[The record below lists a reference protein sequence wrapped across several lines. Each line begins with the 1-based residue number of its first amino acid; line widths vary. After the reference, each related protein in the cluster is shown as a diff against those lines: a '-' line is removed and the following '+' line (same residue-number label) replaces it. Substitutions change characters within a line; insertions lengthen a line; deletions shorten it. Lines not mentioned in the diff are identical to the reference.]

1 MLINLLPAFLSV
13 LDAADP
19 AAAYRQYLDNHAPVL
34 RAYWH
39 NYVMDPDS
47 QPAGDLIRQT
57 IEADRS
63 DLWALIAS
71 RDIPAL
77 AEDALARAQ
86 ETLGMDRPVDCYL
99 MVGMGAANAGELVV
113 AGQGA
118 LFIALEHFTGRA
130 NPETFGL
137 GLSPELIPLW
147 IAHECAHLVRY
158 TSAESRSPLR
168 ELIAAMGGYY
178 DYWET
183 GSRACLRELLLNEGL
198 AVHASQ
204 AVCPGLPAPEYFG
217 YGRRQYHRLREME
230 AFLLRTAEPE
240 LDRAALGL
248 RLRYLSGG
256 MSSQAR
262 LVGGRVL
269 PERSGYYLGY
279 RMAEALVAERGVP
292 AALRAETN
300 EFQRAQGVI
309 EDPQSA

>member
-19 AAAYRQYLDNHAPVL
+19 AAAYRKYLENHGPVL

-47 QPAGDLIRQT
+47 RPAEDLIRQT
-57 IEADRS
+57 VAADRA
-63 DLWALIAS
+63 DLWALVAS
-71 RDIPAL
+71 QDIPAL

-113 AGQGA
+113 EGQGV
-118 LFIALEHFTGRA
+118 LFVALEHFTGRA

-137 GLSPELIPLW
+137 GLAPELIPLW
-147 IAHECAHLVRY
+147 IAHECGHLVRY
-158 TSAESRSPLR
+158 LSPGSRSPLR
-168 ELIAAMGGYY
+168 DLVAEMDGYY
-178 DYWET
+178 NYWET
-183 GSRACLRELLLNEGL
+183 GSRVSLRELLINEGL

-204 AVCPGLPAPEYFG
+204 AVCPGLPAPQYFG

-230 AFLLRTAEPE
+230 AFLLRTVEPE

-256 MSSQAR
+256 MSNQAR
-262 LVGGRVL
+262 LVGGRVI
-269 PERSGYYLGY
+269 PERAGYYLGY
-279 RMAEALVAERGVP
+279 RMAEALVTQRGI
-292 AALRAETN
+292 AQALRAETG
-300 EFQRAQGVI
+300 EFALAEGAV